1 MLLPIKVHAFT
12 NNLDTFYHLSLIGGI
27 EPHFIKSI
35 ANQSNTISKIKKKML
50 AIKSSKKSLKFVFIA
65 GVYSAS
71 HTDSIQIIST

>member
-1 MLLPIKVHAFT
+1 MPVHAFT
-12 NNLDTFYHLSLIGGI
+12 NNLDTYYHLSLIGGI

-35 ANQSNTISKIKKKML
+35 VNQSNTILKIKKKMV
-50 AIKSSKKSLKFVFIA
+50 ASKNSKKSSKYVFIA